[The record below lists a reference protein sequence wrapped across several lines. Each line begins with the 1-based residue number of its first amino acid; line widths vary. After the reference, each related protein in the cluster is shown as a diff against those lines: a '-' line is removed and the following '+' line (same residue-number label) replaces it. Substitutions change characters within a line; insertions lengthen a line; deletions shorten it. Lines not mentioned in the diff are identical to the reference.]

1 MKKLLIFIIFISI
14 ILIGAYFY
22 IQNLGNKK
30 AESALNTLTELALEN
45 NAELSYKDYK
55 FNIFDQSLT
64 INRLKLKNTNDNS
77 YITFES
83 LLINQ
88 KNDLISINTK
98 DEIKF
103 NYNKSLGSIKDLS
116 IINLNFSNIKNDDIT
131 KSIINLLVDSINI
144 NGLKLIEDIDIKT
157 TIENISITNSNKE
170 NIENIKIQSL
180 NINSDVN
187 DASIDKII
195 IDGLNKN
202 FLITILEMSQ
212 ERSSFD
218 ILLEEFAKIKKIQ
231 FDNVIYSVEG
241 VAGKVENLT
250 FSQKGNVYK
259 LTEGLNQQTL
269 EISNSS
275 IPAILFDSIPPEIA
289 NFYLPYI
296 DTNKLEFNIFSDVKM
311 NKEANEYE
319 MEVSLAITNVAETK
333 LKLLADLTSMNLNEF
348 RQQLNESVEFQD
360 YGNVLD
366 ESLNFYTNTK
376 FKNFSYNYKD
386 DQLAGK
392 ILDAISGGDRE
403 GMANM
408 ASMMYGGIFGDNQ
421 NLNTQLEEAVTN
433 FIINNNELSVSLEA
447 RKDYFT
453 LDDLMKYYQIN
464 DLDSL
469 VNITITGN

>member
-1 MKKLLIFIIFISI
+1 VKKLLIFIIFISI

-275 IPAILFDSIPPEIA
+275 IPAILFNSIPPEIA

>member
-275 IPAILFDSIPPEIA
+275 IPAILFNSIPPEIA

>member
-1 MKKLLIFIIFISI
+1 MKKLLIFITFISI

-195 IDGLNKN
+195 IDGLNKK

-275 IPAILFDSIPPEIA
+275 IPAILFNSIPPEIA

>member
-1 MKKLLIFIIFISI
+1 MKKLLIFITFISI

-157 TIENISITNSNKE
+157 TIENISITNINKE

-275 IPAILFDSIPPEIA
+275 IPAILFNSIPPEIA

>member
-1 MKKLLIFIIFISI
+1 MKKLLIFITFISI

-275 IPAILFDSIPPEIA
+275 IPAILFNSIPPEIA

>member
-1 MKKLLIFIIFISI
+1 VKKLLIFIIFISI

-195 IDGLNKN
+195 IDGLNKK

-275 IPAILFDSIPPEIA
+275 IPAILFNSIPPEIA

>member
-1 MKKLLIFIIFISI
+1 MKKLLIFITFISI

-275 IPAILFDSIPPEIA
+275 IPAILFNSIPPEIA

-453 LDDLMKYYQIN
+453 LDDLMIYYQIN